1 MLKVI
6 HGDTETKPPGFRSI
20 FDHSDLGFFFK
31 KKKKFFSDF
40 FFQPAQSTEQPKCWP
55 RSENSMGYLYFQS
68 MYTTRFTEERL
79 MN

>member
-40 FFQPAQSTEQPKCWP
+40 FFQPAQSTEQPKC
-55 RSENSMGYLYFQS
+55 
-68 MYTTRFTEERL
+68 
-79 MN
+79 